1 MATTNLQNEYSNTT
15 AASPRLQLNTN
26 GDIHTEPKLSSRT
39 SSTVDTD
46 DVESLDSENDTTM
59 DRIEF
64 FLYRSRYSDEV
75 SDMSALGFGSHTG
88 MNTQS
93 LETQTHTVAD
103 TTMFGEATNP
113 ITSDELEVVTTL
125 FKLLSQ
131 VEERVAQRD
140 EQKVEDNER
149 RLSPVDKPEDASS
162 SDDESSGLTGAVI
175 SVTVVTALQKYNEL
189 DTTADAKELT
199 ATHQIYE
206 ALPIAEVAEPKSAR
220 DQDFKEEAK
229 KTTVEGAEAVEAEEV
244 AEEVAAVE
252 SAEPVVEAAVAESE
266 EATEQQE
273 QATAEADVSTIDG
286 AGAIGGITS
295 DDRENATLTKDTEPV
310 AEDASVKPAPQPKP
324 EPEVKSLPSSGGWLK
339 NLLFRKVTAPKSS
352 PSAVVTTAT
361 DIAEPLNVAETA
373 ACVHG
378 PVVEVV
384 ADSARMDTQIAA
396 GAQEDSA
403 AIPQDPSDQAEGDA
417 AVALETEME
426 SSAPVALEHQKDAS
440 QFVSSSDVESTLKTE
455 EVEAASDTDS
465 SAETKLDVEAVVDE
479 QAANVEHST
488 DEEAV
493 ENSAVEVAAP
503 AVEEE
508 TESVETSV
516 DDQDVV
522 DEDSVNAATEDVEAQ
537 VGSTDSVEEDIT
549 VHVED
554 AAVEVV
560 EEAAEPEADE
570 VVEVQEAAIETAD
583 EAADSVSSV
592 AVESESVD
600 TAPVDKEAT
609 VEEVAV
615 ADDDKTEPLEY
626 DVVVDDQAVKQ
637 PAEENVGATEDV
649 VETEVA
655 VAVQDEQVATESS
668 AQEELDVD
676 VTTQGALE
684 DAVVETSEPDAAE
697 EAESAIDFVAEAA
710 VAEVT
715 DLDTSAG
722 EAVAPNAESI
732 VVDATT
738 EEDNVQNVAEPDAQ
752 NEPTQGPAIN
762 AVVTE
767 ASPADTEASPAETSM
782 EVVEGATVEG
792 VVDEVDEVE
801 AEPAESSEADPVA
814 EVLEEE
820 RVETEAAVVE
830 TPAISVEQAT
840 KADYFVEPVESAAQQ
855 TLEEEIVKEAT
866 EDAPA
871 ASPVEVVE
879 ATPAR
884 DEVVEEEPK
893 AEPEPAPVET
903 KPIDATAAVPATE
916 EKDATATPVQK
927 YEVDTKPIS
936 AVAFL
941 IGRFEKIAA
950 RNAIEAA
957 NSRTSS
963 RVSSRVSSP
972 MPSPPSSRPYGYILD
987 APLKGVPSSEP
998 KELPEEPAKVETIKE
1013 DAEAETVPEV
1023 EAPNVEEPAVE
1034 SPTVEDEDDLTEEAA
1049 VEDAAVSETEEAV
1062 VEDGVAIPEAPS
1074 STPEADTEVIAIAA
1088 EIIAAETENDPANE
1102 TEEAEA
1108 EHTTTEDVVD
1118 EAETVDEASAADVFE
1133 TVVNVDAEAVETDT
1147 SIVEMTMNTTEEAA
1161 EAVPDDADNDA
1172 IDADEIEVE
1181 DAEDA
1186 SRETQTVT
1194 TAYETVETSILSMAT
1209 PEDDALTSDTLD
1221 TTTPEAAE
1229 DDEPAVATADFTT
1242 VEAIEV
1248 YVPVYKDFTPTD
1260 EPETDNQTEEDPSD
1274 LASATKKTPVAHDES
1289 KESQATEDNQ
1299 TEEPEIT
1306 ERRMSSISPE
1316 PPTVQTDDA
1325 AGPIEATAKATVE
1338 MTSTSQ
1344 ATKAVADDAT
1354 AAERTP
1360 ERDSAQLLP
1369 REHLTYEILGVTRAN
1384 NVIMYHIY
1392 TVNGETGERSM
1403 SIPKRFSEFKL
1414 LDEKLRALGVPAAH
1428 DLPML
1433 PKPSV
1438 GSFLRGRR
1446 SKKTI
1451 ELREKAFGDFLH
1463 YITQHEE
1470 LHECAVF
1477 QQFIAN

>member
-26 GDIHTEPKLSSRT
+26 GDIHAEPKLSSRT

-162 SDDESSGLTGAVI
+162 SDDESSGLT
-175 SVTVVTALQKYNEL
+175 
-189 DTTADAKELT
+189 
-199 ATHQIYE
+199 
-206 ALPIAEVAEPKSAR
+206 
-220 DQDFKEEAK
+220 
-229 KTTVEGAEAVEAEEV
+229 AVEDEEV

-273 QATAEADVSTIDG
+273 QATAEADVATIDG

-295 DDRENATLTKDTEPV
+295 DDRENATLTEDTEPV

-426 SSAPVALEHQKDAS
+426 SSAPVALERQKDAS

-609 VEEVAV
+609 VEEMAV

-697 EAESAIDFVAEAA
+697 EAESAIDFIAEAA

-752 NEPTQGPAIN
+752 NEPTQGPAID

-792 VVDEVDEVE
+792 VVDEVE
-801 AEPAESSEADPVA
+801 AEPAESSKADPVA

-840 KADYFVEPVESAAQQ
+840 KADYFVEPVESEAQQ

-893 AEPEPAPVET
+893 SEPEPAPVET

-963 RVSSRVSSP
+963 RVSSQVSSP

-1049 VEDAAVSETEEAV
+1049 VEDAAASETEEAV

-1074 STPEADTEVIAIAA
+1074 STPEADTEVVAIAA

-1194 TAYETVETSILSMAT
+1194 TAYEAVETSILSMAT

-1325 AGPIEATAKATVE
+1325 AVPIEATAKATVE

>member
-522 DEDSVNAATEDVEAQ
+522 DEDSVNAATEDVEA
-537 VGSTDSVEEDIT
+537 
-549 VHVED
+549 
-554 AAVEVV
+554 
-560 EEAAEPEADE
+560 
-570 VVEVQEAAIETAD
+570 
-583 EAADSVSSV
+583 
-592 AVESESVD
+592 
-600 TAPVDKEAT
+600 
-609 VEEVAV
+609 
-615 ADDDKTEPLEY
+615 
-626 DVVVDDQAVKQ
+626 
-637 PAEENVGATEDV
+637 
-649 VETEVA
+649 
-655 VAVQDEQVATESS
+655 QDEQVATESS

>member
-583 EAADSVSSV
+583 EAADS
-592 AVESESVD
+592 
-600 TAPVDKEAT
+600 
-609 VEEVAV
+609 
-615 ADDDKTEPLEY
+615 
-626 DVVVDDQAVKQ
+626 AVKQ

>member
-26 GDIHTEPKLSSRT
+26 GDIHAEPKLSSRT

-175 SVTVVTALQKYNEL
+175 SGPRFQRR
-189 DTTADAKELT
+189 
-199 ATHQIYE
+199 
-206 ALPIAEVAEPKSAR
+206 S
-220 DQDFKEEAK
+220 K
-229 KTTVEGAEAVEAEEV
+229 KTTVEGAEAVEDEEV

-273 QATAEADVSTIDG
+273 QATAEADVATIDG

-295 DDRENATLTKDTEPV
+295 DDRENATLTEDTEPV

-426 SSAPVALEHQKDAS
+426 SSAPVALERQKDAS

-583 EAADSVSSV
+583 EAADS
-592 AVESESVD
+592 
-600 TAPVDKEAT
+600 
-609 VEEVAV
+609 
-615 ADDDKTEPLEY
+615 
-626 DVVVDDQAVKQ
+626 AVKQ

-752 NEPTQGPAIN
+752 NEPTQGPAID

-792 VVDEVDEVE
+792 VVDEVE
-801 AEPAESSEADPVA
+801 AEPAESSKADPVA

-840 KADYFVEPVESAAQQ
+840 KADYFVEPVESEAQQ

-893 AEPEPAPVET
+893 SEPEPAPVET

-963 RVSSRVSSP
+963 RVSSQVSSP

-1049 VEDAAVSETEEAV
+1049 VEDAAASETEEAV

-1074 STPEADTEVIAIAA
+1074 STPEADTEVVAIAA

-1194 TAYETVETSILSMAT
+1194 TAYEAVETSILSMAT

-1289 KESQATEDNQ
+1289 KESQATEDIQ

-1325 AGPIEATAKATVE
+1325 AVPIEATAKATVE